1 MRCSLRVGVLLL
13 AAMCWGACGGSS
25 ICESAE
31 RRFCFAVGSEVPT
44 RCAWGDF
51 EVTVPNGSDDFCMA
65 RNELLNEL
73 CDAGVDE
80 DIEVVESEMVCDVV
94 VEDI

>member
-1 MRCSLRVGVLLL
+1 
-13 AAMCWGACGGSS
+13 
-25 ICESAE
+25 
-31 RRFCFAVGSEVPT
+31 
-44 RCAWGDF
+44 
-51 EVTVPNGSDDFCMA
+51 MA

-94 VEDI
+94 VEDIRPTRPLGGTKSAHRLE